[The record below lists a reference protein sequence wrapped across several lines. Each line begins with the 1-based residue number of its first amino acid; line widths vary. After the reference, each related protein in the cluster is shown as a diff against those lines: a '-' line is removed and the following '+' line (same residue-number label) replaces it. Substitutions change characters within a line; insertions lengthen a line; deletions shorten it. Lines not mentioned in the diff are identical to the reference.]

1 MTLDDKGR
9 TISVLLVDDHPL
21 LREGVAAVIKM
32 QPDMTLVGEAENGLE
47 AIELFRQT
55 LPDITLMDLQMPEMG
70 GVEAIEKI
78 RAESPAARIL
88 VLTTYKG
95 DVLALRAMKAG
106 ATGYLLKSSLRKELV
121 DTIRAVHA
129 GRRHLSAEIANEIA
143 VHAIDDQLSD
153 REIEIL
159 NLIANG
165 HSNKAIAIAM
175 KLSEETV
182 KAHLKNIFL
191 KLDVAD
197 RTHAVTMAARR
208 GFIHL

>member
-1 MTLDDKGR
+1 
-9 TISVLLVDDHPL
+9 
-21 LREGVAAVIKM
+21 
-32 QPDMTLVGEAENGLE
+32 
-47 AIELFRQT
+47 
-55 LPDITLMDLQMPEMG
+55 
-70 GVEAIEKI
+70 
-78 RAESPAARIL
+78 
-88 VLTTYKG
+88 
-95 DVLALRAMKAG
+95 MKAG

>member
-1 MTLDDKGR
+1 VTLDDKGR